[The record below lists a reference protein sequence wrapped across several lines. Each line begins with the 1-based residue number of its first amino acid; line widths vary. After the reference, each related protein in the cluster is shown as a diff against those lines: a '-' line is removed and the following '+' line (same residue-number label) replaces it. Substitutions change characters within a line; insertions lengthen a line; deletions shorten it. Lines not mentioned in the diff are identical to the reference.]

1 GGHQGDRLRLL
12 RLHRPQ
18 DAGPDRYRRP
28 VGQARAPAG
37 HAALP
42 RRRRDDQGSALRG
55 HRLQRPA
62 AQVRG
67 RYPEH
72 RRRGRPGRRRRLPG
86 RDRHGRDRGARAGP
100 AGPGHRATAGHPR
113 PAHPR
118 HGAGQGGGD
127 QFPDRG
133 RARARPGHA
142 AGPGRHR
149 RPLRPPLRASAD
161 GLAGR
166 AGHLPRLAGLLQYAC
181 RDRATGRR
189 HHEGAQASGLIRMSD
204 TEPKFRAATADDVE
218 AIVALVESAYRGDA
232 SRAGWTTEADLLDG
246 RRTGADDVM
255 AQITRPQSRIL
266 LAEVDGRLVACAHV
280 AVEDGAGYFGMFSV
294 KPTLQGGG
302 LGKRVLAE
310 AERIV
315 REEYGQRLM
324 RMTVIDV
331 REELIAWYERR
342 GYRRTGVKKPFPYG
356 DERFGLPRRDD
367 LRFEVLEKPL

>member
-1 GGHQGDRLRLL
+1 
-12 RLHRPQ
+12 
-18 DAGPDRYRRP
+18 
-28 VGQARAPAG
+28 
-37 HAALP
+37 
-42 RRRRDDQGSALRG
+42 
-55 HRLQRPA
+55 
-62 AQVRG
+62 
-67 RYPEH
+67 
-72 RRRGRPGRRRRLPG
+72 
-86 RDRHGRDRGARAGP
+86 
-100 AGPGHRATAGHPR
+100 
-113 PAHPR
+113 
-118 HGAGQGGGD
+118 
-127 QFPDRG
+127 
-133 RARARPGHA
+133 
-142 AGPGRHR
+142 
-149 RPLRPPLRASAD
+149 
-161 GLAGR
+161 
-166 AGHLPRLAGLLQYAC
+166 
-181 RDRATGRR
+181 
-189 HHEGAQASGLIRMSD
+189 MSD

-342 GYRRTGVKKPFPYG
+342 GYRRTGIKKPFPYG